1 MRFSN
6 HIQRISNENTNSMD
20 FRLTLVKSGQAL
32 CKHDASHSY
41 WVLFESEGS
50 EMLVLSFTALTFVS
64 LPGYVQDNVAENA
77 QFLLSEQK
85 QRHLEMNYKLQ
96 HAEGNFA

>member
-1 MRFSN
+1 
-6 HIQRISNENTNSMD
+6 
-20 FRLTLVKSGQAL
+20 
-32 CKHDASHSY
+32 
-41 WVLFESEGS
+41 
-50 EMLVLSFTALTFVS
+50 MLVLSFTALTFVS